1 MKLYTL
7 KAVTDFLE
15 SGLAASFKVTKVEK
29 VGFNERVGN
38 IYHVNTKLE
47 TTEDYRNKFVTFE
60 INSSYLDED
69 EIDDDETLEEYIE
82 SLLFS
87 YYMLG

>member
-7 KAVTDFLE
+7 KSVTDVLA
-15 SGLAASFKVTKVEK
+15 SGLIVNFKVTKVEN
-29 VGFNERVGN
+29 VGFNEYEGN
-38 IYHVNTKLE
+38 IFHVNVRLE
-47 TTEDYRNKFVTFE
+47 TVEGYRNKLATFE

-69 EIDDDETLEEYIE
+69 EIDDDETIEDYIE

-87 YYMLG
+87 YYVLN